1 MNKKDYKQTL
11 NMPTTAFSMKANL
24 KEKEITYQKLWQE
37 QQLYQQ
43 VLAKNKANPAFI
55 LHDGPPY
62 ANGDLHIGHA
72 LNKILK
78 DFVVRYKSMQ
88 GFYTPFVPG
97 WDTHGLPIENQM
109 LKVMNLDR
117 KKIDIVQLRKNAAQ
131 YAKEQILSQKEQFL
145 RFQLLADFQSYYS
158 TLTPDYEV
166 KQLKLF
172 KKMCLDGLIYKGLKP
187 VYWSPS
193 SQSALAEAEVE
204 YHNHVSPSIFVACRV
219 HNGNS
224 QVTAGS
230 FLVIWTTTPWT
241 LVANSAIAI
250 NIDFKYVLVEAQ
262 QHHYVVLE
270 QLLNHLVS
278 EWNWQTYKIKA
289 TFKGEA
295 LIGLTYDSPLNKLVC
310 PVVNSNHVSFEAG
323 TGLVHIAPLFGEDD
337 FNIGKKYAL
346 EMIMHINDDGTLN
359 DYLKA
364 YHGLF
369 YEKANEQICAD
380 LAAQDLLLA
389 QQTIEHSYP
398 HDWRTKKP
406 IIFRGTPQWFVSIDK
421 IRTQILQALDQVQFY
436 VEWGHKRL
444 LNMIENREDWTIS
457 RQRAWGVPIIIFYDQ
472 AQKPVIQAD
481 VFDHVI
487 NLVAQHGTDIW
498 YQKTADELLPLQYQ
512 GLGWTKENDIMDVWF
527 DSGVSFLGVTI
538 ENFTPPFDLYLEGSD
553 QYRGW
558 FNSSLI
564 NAVTY
569 LNQSPYKALLSH
581 GFLVDEKGRKMS
593 KSLGNGVDPMKIINQ
608 YGADVLRLWV
618 ANSEY
623 FNDIAISDNIILQTA
638 EMYRKIRNS
647 IRFLL
652 ANLDGYQPKET
663 IELTGVHQLIA
674 QTFHNLKVTVLQA
687 YNKYHFI
694 SVIKN
699 INNFITDLSSFY
711 FSISKDILYI
721 AAKTDPERQMVQHNF
736 YYILDF
742 LLITLAP
749 IMPTTC
755 EEAYSHFAKA
765 NKCASI
771 HLESFYN
778 LPDKPLQTDLIE
790 AWKPFFGLKDQVYKM
805 IEMHIQK
812 GTFKRSNEA
821 HVQLDQSSTF
831 LKSLDLKRL
840 LMVGK
845 ISFGSKLE
853 VSSFDSIKCQ
863 RCWNH
868 FEATE
873 INGDLCLSCGQIVN
887 DYENQ

>member
-250 NIDFKYVLVEAQ
+250 NVDFKYVLVETQ

-270 QLLNHLVS
+270 QLLNHLVN
-278 EWNWQTYKIKA
+278 EWNWKTYEIKA

-310 PVVNSNHVSFEAG
+310 PVVNSDHVSFEAG

-337 FNIGKKYAL
+337 FNIGKKHDL

-364 YHGLF
+364 YQGLF

-487 NLVAQHGTDIW
+487 DLVAQHGTDIW
-498 YQKTADELLPLQYQ
+498 YQKTVDELLPLQYQ

-538 ENFTPPFDLYLEGSD
+538 ENFAPPFDLYLEGSD

-564 NAVTY
+564 NAVAY

-674 QTFHNLKVTVLQA
+674 QTFHNLKITVLQA

-790 AWKPFFGLKDQVYKM
+790 AWKPFFELKDQVYKM

-868 FEATE
+868 FEATK
-873 INGDLCLSCGQIVN
+873 INGELCLSCSQIVN